1 MMIKDLGT
9 SVESVWDGLRPVTK
23 NLIAGALKTGTVQQP
38 SHIQQF
44 FYDAHADWEVSRLL
58 TALDERSKTPDIIK
72 DVDKLNEIEQ
82 LADTCVL
89 VLEDQTASAEVFIML
104 ARRALQVNDYDQLEN
119 LADLL
124 AERFASSEIA
134 EVIRQTDQPQIRA
147 IACETLTM
155 LPVSVIASLLDDPI
169 YAGIATMALEQ
180 KAFEFE
186 SDEARDVLEQYDAEN
201 DVNES

>member
-1 MMIKDLGT
+1 MLIKDLGT

-23 NLIAGALKTGTVQQP
+23 KLIAGALKTGKLPPTSQI
-38 SHIQQF
+38 HQF

-58 TALDERSKTPDIIK
+58 TALDEQSKTPDVRQNI
-72 DVDKLNEIEQ
+72 DKLNDIEE
-82 LADTCVL
+82 LADTCVR

-104 ARRALQVNDYDQLEN
+104 ARRALQVNDYDQFEN

-155 LPVSVIASLLDDPI
+155 LPVSVIATMLDDPI

-180 KAFEFE
+180 KAYEFE
-186 SDEARDVLEQYDAEN
+186 SDEARDLLEQYDAEN
-201 DVNES
+201 DFIES